1 MSPRQHQVT
10 VEIAGEKHVLRS
22 DAPPDYTRAAA
33 AHVDAKLAALP
44 GNLDGQ
50 RRAILAALAVTDE
63 LFRAREEIRQLR
75 EDAERGMDTLVARL
89 QQGLEEAEKAP

>member
-1 MSPRQHQVT
+1 MTRQHQVT

-44 GNLDGQ
+44 NTLDSG

-63 LFRAREEIRQLR
+63 LFRAREEIRRLR
-75 EDAERGMDTLVARL
+75 EDADRGISALAERMEQAVREGQTTA
-89 QQGLEEAEKAP
+89 